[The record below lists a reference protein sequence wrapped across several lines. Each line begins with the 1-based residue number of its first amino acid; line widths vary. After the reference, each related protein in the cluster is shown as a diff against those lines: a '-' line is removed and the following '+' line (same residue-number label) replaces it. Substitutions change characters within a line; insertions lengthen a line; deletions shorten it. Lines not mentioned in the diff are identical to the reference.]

1 MMVNNPKMTEAS
13 IVETLESLPAS
24 IQSLPGTVVTLA
36 LLHDTASSSS
46 SSTSKG
52 ESILKS
58 LGDGIQAKLA
68 MAEYQMMS
76 KGNYKAAVELLTGIV
91 EEDGN
96 LEATAML
103 VKALSYTDPSKA
115 EDYVGV
121 LHDAVAEG
129 NNNGPEMD
137 GEALESMDIP
147 RFAKL
152 SGVSGS
158 TASGGEG
165 GSNKVRKMIA
175 ATGGKGR
182 STMGDRS
189 KKKNREAIL
198 RKRTKQREAYLVRL
212 ESEGRYTPN
221 KTPLTKPDPE
231 RWIPKSQRSYNRRG
245 RGRGRGGGNV
255 GAQGGGAGAG
265 MEKEA
270 AKLDVAARVAAA
282 KAGGGTGSGDSKPST
297 ANIKVSSSGQG
308 RKGKG
313 GRRR

>member
-1 MMVNNPKMTEAS
+1 MIIKT
-13 IVETLESLPAS
+13 SLIHS
-24 IQSLPGTVVTLA
+24 
-36 LLHDTASSSS
+36 
-46 SSTSKG
+46 
-52 ESILKS
+52 
-58 LGDGIQAKLA
+58 
-68 MAEYQMMS
+68 
-76 KGNYKAAVELLTGIV
+76 
-91 EEDGN
+91 
-96 LEATAML
+96 
-103 VKALSYTDPSKA
+103 
-115 EDYVGV
+115 
-121 LHDAVAEG
+121 
-129 NNNGPEMD
+129 
-137 GEALESMDIP
+137 
-147 RFAKL
+147 
-152 SGVSGS
+152 
-158 TASGGEG
+158 
-165 GSNKVRKMIA
+165 
-175 ATGGKGR
+175 
-182 STMGDRS
+182 DRS

-255 GAQGGGAGAG
+255 GAQGGGSGAG